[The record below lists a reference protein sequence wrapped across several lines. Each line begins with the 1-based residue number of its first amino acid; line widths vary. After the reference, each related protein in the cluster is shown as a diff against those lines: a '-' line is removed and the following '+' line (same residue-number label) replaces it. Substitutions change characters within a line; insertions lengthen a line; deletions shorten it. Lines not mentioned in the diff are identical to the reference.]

1 MKRSPS
7 PRLLVLVIG
16 LALLLGVTGG
26 VTYAAF
32 FNATANTGNSFSA
45 AADWTAP
52 SASASV
58 IAKTTGYL
66 AGFIRQGGTYYVYA
80 NVADSGNPP
89 SGVATVTADVS
100 LITSGQTAA
109 PLTSGAYSVN
119 GVSYNYRSAG
129 LTADNPLAAGATS
142 YSLTLTDVNGNNAT
156 QSGFSVT
163 VDNTVPT
170 GADIQTANGSTTVGK
185 AQTGD
190 TVTFT
195 YSEVMEPDSVL
206 AGWTGPATTVTVRLV
221 NGGAG
226 NDTLQVW
233 NAANA
238 VRLPFGTVNLG
249 GQAYIAGGTRNFT
262 NSTMV
267 QAGAVIT
274 ITLGNPSGGTG
285 TEVAA
290 GTMTWTPA
298 VGATDAAGNACS
310 VALAAE
316 SGVLDLEF

>member
-16 LALLLGVTGG
+16 PALLLGVTGG

-32 FNATANTGNSFSA
+32 FNATVNAGNSFSA
-45 AADWTAP
+45 AADWAAP

-100 LITSGQTAA
+100 AITSGQTAA
-109 PLTSGAYSVN
+109 PLASGAYSVQ

-129 LTADNPLAAGATS
+129 LTADNPLAVGAKS
-142 YSLTLTDVNGNNAT
+142 YSLTLTDVDGNNAT
-156 QSGFSVT
+156 QSGFSVM
-163 VDNTVPT
+163 VDNTVPA

-195 YSEVMEPDSVL
+195 YSEVMDPDSFL

-221 NGGAG
+221 NGGGG

-233 NAANA
+233 DAANA

-249 GQAYIAGGTRNFT
+249 ERGYVTASRNFT
-262 NSTMV
+262 NSSMLQV
-267 QAGAVIT
+267 GAVIT
-274 ITLGNPSGGTG
+274 ITLGTPSGATP
-285 TEVAA
+285 TETDP
-290 GTMTWTPA
+290 GTMTWTPNA
-298 VGATDAAGNACS
+298 TATDAAGNACS
-310 VALAAE
+310 LALAAE
-316 SGVLDLEF
+316 SGALDVEF